1 MKHSENAVDDTVLL
15 QKRLPC
21 QGAQQKIHP
30 HGKDKYHDNKAALTH
45 RGLCQNHSQ
54 RIGKEQADDRADKGK
69 KQCQPQCLQIFRRT
83 HQSEIFQGEGSVFVG
98 QSIVQD
104 HGQRNQNE
112 GGGPHH
118 VWSGQKTIVFFIH

>member
-1 MKHSENAVDDTVLL
+1 MQQPQNAVDDAVFL

-21 QGAQQKIHP
+21 QCSQQEIHP
-30 HGKDKYHDNKAALTH
+30 HGKNKDHDDKAALTH
-45 RGLCQNHSQ
+45 RGFRQDHSQ
-54 RIGKEQADDRADKGK
+54 RIGKEQADDRADKGQ
-69 KQCQPQCLQIFRRT
+69 KQCQTQCLQIFSRT
-83 HQSEIFQGEGSVFVG
+83 HQSQIFQGEGSVFVG

-104 HGQRNQNE
+104 HSQRNQNE